1 MSFNETGDLMVR
13 RRTDGESNKQ
23 RAGPCPRE
31 VQLQLR
37 KGKKKK
43 KPQWSRRAHR
53 GEAGT
58 DGAGRRPGDG
68 APRAFP
74 RRASHALFP
83 PRDAWG
89 VRAMHSLTSAAP
101 PHARLFSYVWNRLW
115 HDAAPAQRWTGSF
128 ARSRSQQRHCPGP
141 GVCPPLAALTTYCL
155 LVTICPPVCALFQR
169 KAPTIQLRHRLVLNF
184 VCTVAVKSNF
194 QTHA

>member
-1 MSFNETGDLMVR
+1 MKYSFNYERER
-13 RRTDGESNKQ
+13 RRSPSGRDERTVAK
-23 RAGPCPRE
+23 
-31 VQLQLR
+31 
-37 KGKKKK
+37 
-43 KPQWSRRAHR
+43 
-53 GEAGT
+53 AGT

-68 APRAFP
+68 APRAFR

-89 VRAMHSLTSAAP
+89 VRAMHSFTSVAP

-184 VCTVAVKSNF
+184 VCTVAVISNF
-194 QTHA
+194 QTHAWNIKCSWKKYLITQFN